1 MGWVGLICSNAG
13 QRRRTVI
20 IKLLQ
25 NYSAALGACKITNS
39 LIFWLSSIF
48 TSYYLTPGLV
58 CLNLSMVEWMEM
70 ANCHREAAERRAGK
84 RNRVEEGHSGE
95 WIYQREGMEEGWAG
109 GWFQ

>member
-1 MGWVGLICSNAG
+1 MFQCRAEEENSDNKASTKL
-13 QRRRTVI
+13 QRI
-20 IKLLQ
+20 
-25 NYSAALGACKITNS
+25 ALGACKITNS

-58 CLNLSMVEWMEM
+58 CLNLSMGEWMEM